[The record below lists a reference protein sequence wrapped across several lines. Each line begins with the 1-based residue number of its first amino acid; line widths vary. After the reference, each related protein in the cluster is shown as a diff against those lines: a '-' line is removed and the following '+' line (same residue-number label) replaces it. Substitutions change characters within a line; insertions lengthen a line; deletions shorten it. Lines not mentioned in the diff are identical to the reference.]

1 MNVKMILGD
10 KGTDVLTIDS
20 SNKLS
25 DAIAVLENR
34 SVGILVTTSPEEPLT
49 GVTSEKCCACSVQ
62 SWSPSPRKTNK
73 RFHVI

>member
-1 MNVKMILGD
+1 MNVQMILGD

-34 SVGILVTTSPEEPLT
+34 SVGILVTTNPEEPLA
-49 GVTSEKCCACSVQ
+49 GVISERDVVRALSNHGAQ
-62 SWSPSPRKTNK
+62 AL
-73 RFHVI
+73 

>member
-1 MNVKMILGD
+1 MNVRMILGD

-34 SVGILVTTSPEEPLT
+34 SVGILITTSPEEPMA
-49 GVTSEKCCACSVQ
+49 GVISERDVVRALFKHGHQ
-62 SWSPSPRKTNK
+62 RLKDQL
-73 RFHVI
+73 VIS

>member
-34 SVGILVTTSPEEPLT
+34 SVGILVTTSPEEPMA
-49 GVTSEKCCACSVQ
+49 GVISERDVVRALSNHGAPALKDQ
-62 SWSPSPRKTNK
+62 
-73 RFHVI
+73 

>member
-34 SVGILVTTSPEEPLT
+34 SVGILVTTSPEEPMA
-49 GVTSEKCCACSVQ
+49 GVISERDVVRALSNHGAPALERPI
-62 SWSPSPRKTNK
+62 SD
-73 RFHVI
+73 

>member
-34 SVGILVTTSPEEPLT
+34 SVGILVTTSPEEPMA
-49 GVTSEKCCACSVQ
+49 GVISERDVVRALS
-62 SWSPSPRKTNK
+62 N
-73 RFHVI
+73 H

>member
-1 MNVKMILGD
+1 MNNMNVKMILGD

-34 SVGILVTTSPEEPLT
+34 SVGILVTTSPEEPMA
-49 GVTSEKCCACSVQ
+49 GVISERDVVRALSNHGAQALKDQ
-62 SWSPSPRKTNK
+62 
-73 RFHVI
+73 

>member
-25 DAIAVLENR
+25 NAIAVLENR
-34 SVGILVTTSPEEPLT
+34 SVGILVTTSPEEPMA
-49 GVTSEKCCACSVQ
+49 GVISERDVVRALSNHGAQALKDQ
-62 SWSPSPRKTNK
+62 
-73 RFHVI
+73 